1 MNWRTIPTL
10 LLLIL
15 LGIFA
20 LQNTTVLTVSFLFW
34 SFKISQAL
42 LIALCGVVGLLIGL
56 LFNMTLKVRPRKS
69 S

>member
-1 MNWRTIPTL
+1 MNWRTLSPL

-20 LQNTTVLTVSFLFW
+20 LQNTAVLTVSFLFW

-42 LIALCGVVGLLIGL
+42 LIALCGMTGLLIGL
-56 LFNMTLKVRPRKS
+56 LFNVTLKVRRRHKS
-69 S
+69 

>member
-1 MNWRTIPTL
+1 MNWRTLSTL

-20 LQNTTVLTVSFLFW
+20 LQNTAVLTVSFLFW

-42 LIALCGVVGLLIGL
+42 LIALCGMTGLLIGL
-56 LFNMTLKVRPRKS
+56 LFNVTLKVRRRHKS
-69 S
+69 

>member
-1 MNWRTIPTL
+1 MNWRTLSTL

-20 LQNTTVLTVSFLFW
+20 LQNTAVLTVSFLFL

-42 LIALCGVVGLLIGL
+42 LIALCGMTGLLIGL
-56 LFNMTLKVRPRKS
+56 LFNVTLNVRRRHKS
-69 S
+69 

>member
-1 MNWRTIPTL
+1 MNWRTLFTL

-42 LIALCGVVGLLIGL
+42 LIALCGATGLLIGL
-56 LFNMTLKVRPRKS
+56 LFNVTLKVSRRHKS
-69 S
+69 